1 MNKKEEEGLR
11 MKKARKVFALV
22 LTFAFIISGLS
33 GTSLSVKAAATLI
46 FSEKV
51 SDIKGVPGETVHVKL
66 PVRTTGDFI
75 QEPRISVDKT
85 NVPFQAENIILSGDG
100 FSASNPPISISAAT
114 TYIEFDLKIKET
126 AKIGNYPLKV
136 SLKYMGTDGT
146 DQVKELTVEVPSI
159 DVVISEEKEP
169 AQLTVDN
176 VVFDN
181 AIIGSDT
188 ELSFVIKNE
197 GGITA
202 HNTRFSVEGYD
213 AVGISPKYSK
223 LNQQAGNNGKL
234 APGES
239 YQVKLPV
246 SILPTATAGSKTLTI
261 QLTSKKADGEEVK
274 TENKIYINIDEN
286 SKAPKIEIDSTKYA
300 GELKTGNAFN
310 MITTL
315 RNTGSSEAKDIQ
327 IEIEG
332 LGVESFLPNY
342 TTKTI
347 KVGNLKNNRKID
359 AKIPLIVS
367 KAATSGLKAVTVKIT
382 YKDNTGVT
390 YTTASTLYLEITA
403 ADGVSS
409 EGKPNILV
417 DNVTQSPSS
426 PNAGARV
433 DVSFDLENK
442 SKISIN
448 EIKIAATNLSKTNFS
463 PIDSDPY
470 QYLDKLE
477 GGKKAR
483 ITMPLLV
490 SDEVAEGTNTLEIKY
505 DYKDEKGNVYSDTA
519 TLYVLDVQN
528 NGASSKPKLIISN
541 FSTDI
546 EELRAGSTFKFMF
559 DIFNTNSSVAAKNI
573 KVTVSQAD
581 NVFAV
586 TKGSNTF
593 YINKIAAGETVQ
605 NSIELKVK
613 SDAVTKAYP
622 LEIKFEYEY
631 DGAGV
636 NPTTGEVGEKVSEII
651 NLQAVENSRPVVNN
665 IYVGTYGT
673 PTINQP
679 TGVTFEFYNMGKSTL
694 NNVYATVEGDYS
706 LNTGSMYYIGNVQ
719 SGASE
724 YVEMEITPTI
734 EGTAK
739 GNLIITFEDSNGE
752 EVKMTKEFESQV
764 QGEFIP
770 EFPNGGPG
778 GEFPM
783 EEPAKKPILPT
794 WLFIIIQAGVLAI
807 GIPVTR
813 KVVLS
818 LHLKKLRK
826 KEDLELG
833 E

>member
-1 MNKKEEEGLR
+1 MKKEEEGLR
-11 MKKARKVFALV
+11 MKKARKIVALI
-22 LTFAFIISGLS
+22 LTFAFIISSLAGTPLS
-33 GTSLSVKAAATLI
+33 VNAATSLVFT
-46 FSEKV
+46 EKV

-66 PVRTTGDFI
+66 PVKAIGDYI
-75 QEPRISVDKT
+75 SNPKISVEKT
-85 NVPFQAENIILSGDG
+85 DAFQAENIGLSAEGY
-100 FSASNPPISISAAT
+100 SASNPPVGIYGYT

-136 SLKYMGTDGT
+136 SVKYMEFGEDGT
-146 DQVKELTVEVPSI
+146 TMQELTVQVPSI
-159 DVVISEEKEP
+159 DVIISEEKEP
-169 AQLTVDN
+169 AQLSADN
-176 VVFDN
+176 IVFDN

-197 GGITA
+197 GGMTA
-202 HNTRFSVEGYD
+202 NSANFTVEGYD
-213 AVGISPKYSK
+213 AAGISPKYTK

-239 YQVKLPV
+239 YQVVLPV
-246 SILPTATAGSKTLTI
+246 SILSTATAGSKTLTI
-261 QLTSKKADGEEVK
+261 QINSKDPDGKDNPK
-274 TENKIYINIDEN
+274 TESKIYINIDEN
-286 SKAPKIEIDSTKYA
+286 SKAPKLEIDSTKYA
-300 GELKTGNAFN
+300 GELKAGNSFN

-315 RNTGSSEAKDIQ
+315 RNSGSSEAKN
-327 IEIEG
+327 IEIEIDG
-332 LGVESFLPNY
+332 LGIESFLPNY
-342 TTKTI
+342 TSETV
-347 KVGNLKNNRKID
+347 KVGNLNNNRKID

-367 KAATSGLKAVTVKIT
+367 KKATGGLKAITVKIT
-382 YKDNTGVT
+382 YKDKAGVT
-390 YTTASTLYLEITA
+390 YTTASTLYLEVVA

-409 EGKPNILV
+409 EGKPNVLV
-417 DNVTQSPSS
+417 SNVNQSSSS
-426 PNAGARV
+426 PNAGGRV
-433 DVSFDLENK
+433 DVSFDLENM
-442 SKISIN
+442 SGANIN
-448 EIKIAATNLSKTNFS
+448 EIKIAATNLTKANFS
-463 PIDSDPY
+463 PIDSAPY

-490 SDEVAEGTNTLEIKY
+490 SNEATEGVNALEIKY
-505 DYKDEKGNVYSDTA
+505 DYKDDNGNVFTDTA

-528 NGASSKPKLIISN
+528 SGAASKPKLIISN

-559 DIFNTNSSVAAKNI
+559 DIFNTNSSVNAKNI
-573 KVTVSQAD
+573 KVTLSQAD
-581 NVFAV
+581 NVFSV

-593 YINKIAAGETVQ
+593 YINRISAGETVQ

-613 SDAVTKAYP
+613 ADAVTKAYP

-631 DGAGV
+631 DGAEA
-636 NPTTGEVGEKVSEII
+636 NPTTGEIGEKVSEII

-665 IYVGTYGT
+665 IFVGTYGA

-679 TGVTFEFYNMGKSTL
+679 TGVNFEFYNMGKSPL
-694 NNVYATVEGDYS
+694 NNVYATVEGDYT
-706 LNTGSMYYIGNVQ
+706 LTTGNMYYIGNVA

-724 YVEMEITPTI
+724 FVEMEIIPTV

-739 GNLIITFEDSNGE
+739 GNLVISFEDSNGD
-752 EVKMTKEFESQV
+752 EVKITKEFESEV
-764 QGEFIP
+764 QGEFVP
-770 EFPNGGPG
+770 EFPEGGMG

-783 EEPAKKPILPT
+783 EEPAKQPILPI
-794 WLFIIIQAGVLAI
+794 WLFSIIQIGIVVI

-813 KVVLS
+813 KIILT

-826 KEDLELG
+826 KEDMELG

>member
-1 MNKKEEEGLR
+1 
-11 MKKARKVFALV
+11 MKKVRKIFALI

-33 GTSLSVKAAATLI
+33 GTSLSVKAAASLV

-66 PVRTTGDFI
+66 PVKTTGNYI
-75 QEPRISVDKT
+75 SNPRITVEKKD
-85 NVPFQAENIILSGDG
+85 VPFHAENITLSAEGY
-100 FSASNPPISISAAT
+100 SSSNPPAGISAAI
-114 TYIEFDLKIKET
+114 TYIEFDLKVKET
-126 AKIGNYPLKV
+126 AKIGTYPLKV
-136 SLKYMGTDGT
+136 FVKYMDYVEDSQGIPSMEE
-146 DQVKELTVEVPSI
+146 VTVQVPSI

-176 VVFDN
+176 VVFDD
-181 AIIGSDT
+181 AIIGGDT

-197 GGITA
+197 GEMTA
-202 HNTRFSVEGYD
+202 HNTRFTVEGYD

-234 APGES
+234 SAGES

-246 SILPTATAGSKTLTI
+246 SILSTATAGSKTLTI
-261 QLTSKKADGEEVK
+261 NLTSKNADGEDNPKAEC
-274 TENKIYINIDEN
+274 KIYINVDEN
-286 SKAPKIEIDSTKYA
+286 SNAPKIEIFSTKYA
-300 GELKTGNAFN
+300 GELKKGSTFN
-310 MITTL
+310 LITTL
-315 RNTGSSEAKDIQ
+315 RNIGLSEAKDIE
-327 IEIEG
+327 IEIEKG
-332 LGVESFLPNY
+332 LSTDSFLPNY
-342 TTKTI
+342 TTKTV
-347 KVGNLKNNRKID
+347 KVGNLKHNKKID
-359 AKIPLIVS
+359 AKVPLIVS
-367 KAATSGLKAVTVKIT
+367 TAATGGVKEVAIKIS
-382 YKDNTGVT
+382 YKDKTGVT
-390 YTTASTLYLEITA
+390 YTTATTLYPEIAA

-417 DNVTQSPSS
+417 SNVTQSPSS

-442 SKISIN
+442 SKMKIS
-448 EIKIAATNLSKTNFS
+448 EIKIAATNLSKTSFS
-463 PIDSDPY
+463 PIDSEPY
-470 QYLDKLE
+470 QYLEKLE

-490 SDEVAEGTNTLEIKY
+490 SNEAAEGVNNLEIKY
-505 DYKDEKGNVYSDTA
+505 DYKDEKGSVFSDTA
-519 TLYVLDVQN
+519 VLYVIDVQN
-528 NGASSKPKLIISN
+528 NGAASKPKLIISN

-546 EELRAGSTFKFMF
+546 EQLRAGSTFKFMF
-559 DIFNTNSSVAAKNI
+559 DIYNTHSNVDAKNI
-573 KVTVSQAD
+573 KVTISQAD

-593 YINKIAAGETVQ
+593 YLSEISAGETVQ

-631 DGAGV
+631 DGAEV
-636 NPTTGEVGEKVSEII
+636 NPTTGEIGEKVTETI

-665 IYVGTYGT
+665 IYVGAYGA

-706 LNTGSMYYIGNVQ
+706 LTTGNMYYIGNVQ

-724 YVEMEITPTI
+724 YVEMEIIPMI

-739 GNLIITFEDSNGE
+739 GTLVISFEDSNGE
-752 EVKMTKEFESQV
+752 EVKVNKEFEAEV

-770 EFPNGGPG
+770 EIPEGGM

-783 EEPAKKPILPT
+783 EEQAKKPILPA
-794 WLFIIIQAGVLAI
+794 WLFIIIQIGIIAI

-813 KVVLS
+813 KILLS
-818 LHLKKLRK
+818 LHLRKLRK
-826 KEDLELG
+826 KEDMELG